1 MADETKRGISTPPGT
16 ILGYRANGQPIYPI
30 AGGAPGDDEPAP
42 ANGGG
47 PRLTHTQTVNR
58 QREIDTEMQRIG
70 ELEAPTTEDETY
82 FEELRTEF
90 HELDAYRK
98 KLERQAK
105 LDSVREIVDGPLRD
119 AARAGARRPAGR
131 VESGQA
137 DWYDKDSILEP
148 DSVED
153 KRFRNPWKLDE
164 MRTYGRP
171 QSEIVA
177 EVRSRALS
185 AVEQMQVASDNIR
198 SAATDIIERFDDEGG
213 NLSRLALALS
223 EPEYLRAW
231 SRMARD
237 PQAGE
242 GGLSD
247 TERHSVA
254 RVKSLARAMSLTDT
268 AGGYLVPF
276 QLDPTIILTS
286 DGSRN
291 DIRQAARQVVA
302 TGDVWHGVSAGAV
315 SWGYRAE
322 AAEAGDDSPTL
333 AQPTVPIYTAD
344 GFVPISMEA
353 LADASNIAAEVGAL
367 LAQGKDDLEAVTFA
381 TADGSGKPTGIVT
394 ALVAGSSIVTVTTGD
409 TLAVGDVHK
418 VHDAVPARYRGRPSA
433 AWLANNQ
440 IYSKIRQFDNA
451 GGAGLWARLGEGR
464 PDGMI
469 GRQVLE
475 AEAMDGTYG
484 SGENYVLI
492 FGDFSNYVIADRI
505 GTTVEF
511 IPHLFGNSNRPTGQ
525 RGWYAYVR
533 HGADSVNDG
542 AFRVLNVT

>member
-1 MADETKRGISTPPGT
+1 MPDEKPNET
-16 ILGYRANGQPIYPI
+16 
-30 AGGAPGDDEPAP
+30 APE
-42 ANGGG
+42 GG

-58 QREIDTEMQRIG
+58 QREITSEMERIG
-70 ELEAPTTEDETY
+70 EIEAPTPEDETY
-82 FEELRTEF
+82 FEELRGEF
-90 HELDAYRK
+90 FELDVYRK

-105 LDSVREIVDGPLRD
+105 LDSVREVAEGSLRD
-119 AARAGARRPAGR
+119 AARAGARRPSGR
-131 VESGQA
+131 VENGQG

-148 DSVED
+148 DSIEE

-164 MRTYGRP
+164 MRTYGRGP
-171 QSEIVA
+171 AEIA
-177 EVRSRALS
+177 GELRARALS

-213 NLSRLALALS
+213 NLSRLALTLS
-223 EPEYLRAW
+223 EPVYLRAW
-231 SRMARD
+231 SKMARD
-237 PQAGE
+237 PQAPD
-242 GGLSD
+242 LTD
-247 TERHSVA
+247 DERQSIA

-276 QLDPTIILTS
+276 QLDPTVILTS
-286 DGSRN
+286 AGSRN

-322 AAEAGDDSPTL
+322 AAEAGDDSPTF

-381 TADGSGKPTGIVT
+381 TGDGSGKPTGIVT
-394 ALVAGSSIVTVTTGD
+394 ALVAGSATVSAGTDGTFA
-409 TLAVGDVHK
+409 LADVYK

-440 IYSKIRQFDNA
+440 IYSKIRQFDTA
-451 GGAGLWARLGEGR
+451 GGAGLWAQLGENRPLGMMGR
-464 PDGMI
+464 P
-469 GRQVLE
+469 VLE
-475 AEAMDGTYG
+475 AEAMDGVIDG
-484 SGENYVLI
+484 SANNYVLI

-533 HGADSVNDG
+533 HGADSVNDAG
-542 AFRVLNVT
+542 FKLLDV